1 MDTMNLIFYGGVVL
15 GVGVICSLGYRIVR
29 RKRTEGGGEKPHV
42 ANKISEFYSAQDASR
57 DRFEI

>member
-15 GVGVICSLGYRIVR
+15 GVGVICSLGYRIIR
-29 RKRTEGGGEKPHV
+29 RRRDGDREKPHV

-57 DRFEI
+57 DRFKI